1 VAKASRLPPALA
13 GRVGDEDV
21 AMSLTAVFRLALQAL
36 GRNKMRSALTMLG
49 VIIGVGAV
57 ICSVAVGQGASNQIQ
72 QQIANLGDNMVWIE
86 AGSRSVNGVY
96 TGAKGTKTLVLA
108 DAKAIEQQVPLV
120 FNVSPHVDTNVHLV
134 YQNQNW
140 FTAVRGVPPD
150 YLAVRRWVIA
160 RGSAFS
166 QDDVDH
172 AANVCLLGQTVV
184 TNLFGREDPVGQ
196 TMRVQN
202 LPCRV
207 IGVLMAKGQSPSGQ
221 DQDDTLIMP
230 FTTVQ
235 RKIKGIDWLDD
246 IMCSAASP
254 AAIAPAEKQ
263 IAALLRERHHL
274 RADEDDDFNLRHPA
288 EIAKAGAES
297 QRIMTILLA
306 SIASVSLLVGGIGIM
321 NIMLVSVTE
330 RTREIGL
337 RLAVGA
343 KGGDVRLQFLGEA
356 TVLSLLGG
364 SLGVL
369 LGVAGSRLVAT
380 ALRWPTAV
388 PLQALVMA
396 VVFSGAVGIFFG
408 YYPAHKAANL
418 DPIDALRFE

>member
-1 VAKASRLPPALA
+1 
-13 GRVGDEDV
+13 
-21 AMSLTAVFRLALQAL
+21 MSLLAVFRLALQAL
-36 GRNKMRSALTMLG
+36 ARNKMRSVLTMLG

-72 QQIANLGDNMVWIE
+72 QQISNLGDNMVWIE

-108 DAKAIEQQVPLV
+108 DARAIQQQVPLV

-140 FTAVRGVPPD
+140 FTAVRGVPPE
-150 YLAVRRWVIA
+150 YLAVRRWVVE
-160 RGSAFS
+160 RGSVFS

-184 TNLFGREDPVGQ
+184 TNLFGREDPIGK

-202 LPCRV
+202 LPCRI

-221 DQDDTLIMP
+221 DQDDTLMMP

-246 IMCSAASP
+246 IMCSAASA

-306 SIASVSLLVGGIGIM
+306 SIASVSLIVGGIGIM

-343 KGGDVRLQFLGEA
+343 RGADVRMQFLGEA

-364 SLGVL
+364 SVGVL
-369 LGVAGSRLVAT
+369 VGVAGSRLVAT
-380 ALRWPTAV
+380 TLQWPTAV
-388 PLQALVMA
+388 PLQALLVA
-396 VVFSGAVGIFFG
+396 VVFSGAVGVFFG

>member
-1 VAKASRLPPALA
+1 LTLLA
-13 GRVGDEDV
+13 V
-21 AMSLTAVFRLALQAL
+21 LRLALQAL
-36 GRNKMRSALTMLG
+36 ARNKMRSALTMLG
-49 VIIGVGAV
+49 VVIGVGAV

-72 QQIANLGDNMVWIE
+72 QQISNLGDNMVWIE

-96 TGAKGTKTLVLA
+96 TGAKGTKTLVLG
-108 DAKAIEQQVPLV
+108 DAKAVEQQVPLV
-120 FNVSPHVDTNVHLV
+120 YNVSPHVDTNVHLV
-134 YQNQNW
+134 YENQNW
-140 FTAVRGVPPD
+140 VTAVRGVPPQ
-150 YLAVRRWVIA
+150 YLQVRRWTIA
-160 RGSAFS
+160 RGSAFF

-172 AANVCLLGQTVV
+172 ATNVCLLGQTVV
-184 TNLFGREDPVGQ
+184 TNLFGPTDPIGK
-196 TMRVQN
+196 TIRVQN

-207 IGVLMAKGQSPSGQ
+207 IGVLAAKGQSPSGQ
-221 DQDDTLIMP
+221 DQDDTLMMP

-235 RKIKGIDWLDD
+235 KKIKGINWLDD
-246 IMCSAASP
+246 IMCSATSA
-254 AAIAPAEKQ
+254 AAIAPAERQ

-274 RADEDDDFNLRHPA
+274 RPDEEDDFNLRHPA
-288 EIAKAGAES
+288 EIARAGAES

-306 SIASVSLLVGGIGIM
+306 SIASVSLMVGGIGIM

-343 KGGDVRLQFLGEA
+343 KGADVRWQFLGEA

-364 SLGVL
+364 GV
-369 LGVAGSRLVAT
+369 GVVFGVFASRMVSS
-380 ALRWPTAV
+380 ALAWPTAV
-388 PLQALVMA
+388 PAQALVIA
-396 VVFSGAVGIFFG
+396 VAFSALVGVFFG

>member
-1 VAKASRLPPALA
+1 
-13 GRVGDEDV
+13 
-21 AMSLTAVFRLALQAL
+21 MSLLAVFRLALQAL
-36 GRNKMRSALTMLG
+36 ARNKMRSVLTMLG

-72 QQIANLGDNMVWIE
+72 QQISNLGDNMVWIE
-86 AGSRSVNGVY
+86 AGSRSVNVVY

-108 DAKAIEQQVPLV
+108 DARAIQQQVPLV

-140 FTAVRGVPPD
+140 FTAVRGVPPE
-150 YLAVRRWVIA
+150 YLAVRRWVVE
-160 RGSAFS
+160 RGSVFS

-184 TNLFGREDPVGQ
+184 TNLFGREDPIGK

-202 LPCRV
+202 LPCRI

-221 DQDDTLIMP
+221 DQDDTLMMP

-246 IMCSAASP
+246 IMCSAASA

-306 SIASVSLLVGGIGIM
+306 SIASVSLIVGGIGIM

-343 KGGDVRLQFLGEA
+343 RGADVRMQFLGEA

-364 SLGVL
+364 SVGVL
-369 LGVAGSRLVAT
+369 VGVAGSRVVAST
-380 ALRWPTAV
+380 LAWPTAV
-388 PLQALVMA
+388 PLQALLVA
-396 VVFSGAVGIFFG
+396 VVFSGAVGVFFG